1 MMSIIKVDPFR
12 TFDSLARRV
21 NEAFGDVQRTGIT
34 FEMGDFTPRVD
45 VAESE
50 TSLTFHAELP
60 GIPKDNVKITVT
72 DGNILTI
79 RGEKKREDKQ
89 EGKNFMRVERS
100 YGSFA
105 RTFTLPDNLNTD
117 AIKASFDNGVLNIEI
132 PKVEPAKP
140 KETEVTIQ

>member
-1 MMSIIKVDPFR
+1 MVISLPF
-12 TFDSLARRV
+12 A
-21 NEAFGDVQRTGIT
+21 A
-34 FEMGDFTPRVD
+34 
-45 VAESE
+45 
-50 TSLTFHAELP
+50 
-60 GIPKDNVKITVT
+60 K
-72 DGNILTI
+72 
-79 RGEKKREDKQ
+79 KKREDKQ

-140 KETEVTIQ
+140 RETEVTIQ